1 MSSATVSEVV
11 ARKRKAYEKAS
22 KREKGRMLDEL
33 VELTDYHRKSLL
45 RAFRRGRHRQGKRRS
60 PPGRP
65 RRYEVVR
72 PVLRKVWAA
81 GFFACGKRLRPFLP
95 ELVRLLKAAGELTVT
110 ARQEELLLSV
120 SAATIDRLLSKERA
134 QLQLRGKKTTK
145 PGTLLR
151 TSIPVRMFDQWD
163 EQEAGFFE
171 VDLVAHCGSSTKGE
185 YLYTLDMTDV
195 HTGWTVLAAMKGRGQ
210 RGAHAAVEKLRRTL
224 PFELRGLD
232 SDNDSVFI
240 NAHISRYCK
249 EHCITF
255 TRCRPYKKNDQCHVE
270 QKNWSVVRQFVGY
283 ARLETDEQLALLERV
298 YELVNRYHNFYWP
311 MMQLVGKQRNGSKV
325 TKRYDQAKT
334 PYQRLLGC
342 DGLLGQQQREQL
354 QRDYDD
360 PTHNP
365 ARLLRNINALLDRLS
380 KTVPCSPIEM
390 LPLERFR

>member
-1 MSSATVSEVV
+1 MSSATVCEVI

-22 KREKGRMLDEL
+22 KREKSRMLDEL
-33 VELTDYHRKSLL
+33 VELTGYHRKSLV
-45 RAFRRGRHRQGKRRS
+45 RGFRRCRHGQGKRRS

-65 RRYEVVR
+65 PRYEVVR
-72 PVLRKVWAA
+72 PALHKVWGAA
-81 GFFACGKRLRPFLP
+81 FFACGKRLRPFLP
-95 ELVRLLKAAGELTVT
+95 ELVRLLKAGGELTVT
-110 ARQEELLLSV
+110 ATEEGLLLSM
-120 SAATIDRLLSKERA
+120 SAATMDRLLSKERA
-134 QLQLRGKKTTK
+134 QLRLRGKKTTK

-151 TSIPVRMFDQWD
+151 TSIPVRMFDQWN

-195 HTGWTVLAAMKGRGQ
+195 HTGWTVLAPMKGRGQ
-210 RGAHAAVEKLRRTL
+210 RGAHVALEKTRRSL
-224 PFELRGLD
+224 PFALRGLD
-232 SDNDSVFI
+232 SDNDSIFI
-240 NAHISRYCK
+240 NQHIRRYC
-249 EHCITF
+249 EQHSITF

-283 ARLETDEQLALLERV
+283 VRLETDEQLALLQRV
-298 YELVNRYHNFYWP
+298 YDLVNRYHNFYWP
-311 MMQLVGKQRNGSKV
+311 MMRLVSKQRNGSKV

-334 PYQRLLGC
+334 PYQRLLAC
-342 DGLLGQQQREQL
+342 DGLLSQQQRERL

-360 PTHNP
+360 PANNP

-380 KTVPCSPIEM
+380 ETLPCSSTET